1 MCNKRRCQKRCAT
14 EDAVSACLFI
24 LSREI
29 LFTIVKNSKDI
40 KSLKSLGNIFLYT
53 AYADY
58 TTFFLKNL
66 GWMKELLDK
75 ISLFSSFS
83 GLKPSLS
90 KYGAVRIGLQKVVKV
105 AVCGIKC
112 IDWFNY

>member
-29 LFTIVKNSKDI
+29 LFTIVKNNKDI

-53 AYADY
+53 AYAV
-58 TTFFLKNL
+58 TQ
-66 GWMKELLDK
+66 
-75 ISLFSSFS
+75 LFS
-83 GLKPSLS
+83 
-90 KYGAVRIGLQKVVKV
+90 
-105 AVCGIKC
+105 
-112 IDWFNY
+112 